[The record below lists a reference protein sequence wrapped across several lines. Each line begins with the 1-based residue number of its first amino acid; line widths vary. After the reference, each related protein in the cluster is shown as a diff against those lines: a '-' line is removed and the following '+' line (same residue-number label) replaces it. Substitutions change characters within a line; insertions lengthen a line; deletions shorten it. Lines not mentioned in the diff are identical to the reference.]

1 MAEDYGLA
9 AVSDSLAKQNDLL
22 RTRQAEEIAAKNREN
37 IANQEKLRI
46 AERSAKISGDLVG
59 TLGPVLATVD
69 KAEKARV
76 EVETLK
82 ASNNPLDFLDLIG
95 KQVQDPGMYT
105 RAGRSKTVAEA
116 TQAMNVRTQVAS
128 LQQSALS
135 DLSQTVD
142 MSLKASGGALESAK
156 LSELQNQELI
166 NSEIMR
172 VQTQA
177 QTINA
182 NNQLQDS
189 QLAMMSEEETRA
201 AYQKAGGQ
209 PINIGGITFA
219 PGVLENR
226 MLALDA
232 RKDAREARAAGE
244 ELKKMNLVE
253 RMAQRELETMS
264 VEELRPMLLN
274 GDPNFKGEWV
284 QKVYDRKMQAQS
296 ESTSRLAKE
305 FEYQDF
311 GARVT
316 VPAIQEIDRMSPAI
330 PPNTPLAAS
339 LGNYKNQVGTVM
351 QLTKQFTDKGLP
363 VPIEVLGAAH
373 VAVQE
378 SRKELDAAIDKEAGI
393 RAAGN
398 KDLKIIY
405 SELYRGNAA
414 PQETVESYLGEQ
426 LEKNQPLTAVLP
438 AEVATS
444 VQRRFGE
451 IYSQNMKEGMAM
463 GIGFDKKQAKADAIR
478 QAITEGVGAKITER
492 TQELFTKQL
501 DQPNHPLYGAV
512 TKQQYLGMVAS
523 ADREGSALFQSQ
535 YGLNDEEMQRFMAG
549 QAIPGKVND
558 SNVMDLQKIQNQT
571 LFMKMDAI
579 ESGLGKK
586 FADWW
591 GTQGP
596 GFIDQVS
603 QQRQMEAKKSGI
615 QAMAME
621 TFAGDM
627 ERKQQAAHM
636 QSVQEAYDGYDDRK
650 AIRYNEMVSFDL
662 NPSHRQAALLQFNK
676 ELSDSEKKTFMSKF
690 ILPIVREGQA
700 NKLSYE
706 QINGAV
712 ENAIDSNMTQD
723 PEVAKIMKKVA
734 KNRSSEVEQMESVM
748 TQPFWRAAPDEPRIG
763 FQPNAWLRRTTAQR
777 KYEWYREVTG
787 EK

>member
-166 NSEIMR
+166 NSEILR

-201 AYQKAGGQ
+201 AYQKANGQ

-226 MLALDA
+226 MIALDA

-274 GDPNFKGEWV
+274 GDPNYKGEWI
-284 QKVYDRKMQAQS
+284 QKVYDTKMKAMS
-296 ESTSRLAKE
+296 ESTARLAQE
-305 FEYQDF
+305 FQYQDF

-316 VPAIQEIDRMSPAI
+316 VPAIQEVERMGPAI
-330 PPNTPLAAS
+330 PANTPLAAS
-339 LGNYKNQVGTVM
+339 IGNYKNQIGTVM
-351 QLTKQFTDKGLP
+351 QLTKQFTDQGK
-363 VPIEVLGAAH
+363 PIPLEVMSAAN
-373 VAVQE
+373 VAIE
-378 SRKELDAAIDKEAGI
+378 ASRKELDTAIDKEATT

-398 KDLKIIY
+398 KDLKVIY

-414 PQETVESYLGEQ
+414 PQETVESYLTEQ
-426 LEKNQPLTAVLP
+426 LDKNQPLTAVLP
-438 AEVATS
+438 PEVATS
-444 VQRRFGE
+444 VQRRFSE
-451 IYSQNMKEGMAM
+451 IYGASAREGMM
-463 GIGFDKKQAKADAIR
+463 NPGFDKKQAKADAIR

-501 DQPNHPLYGAV
+501 DQPTHPLYGAV
-512 TKQQYLGMVAS
+512 SKQQYLGMVAS

-535 YGLNDEEMQRFMAG
+535 YGLNDEEMSRFMAG
-549 QAIPGKVND
+549 EAIPGKVND

-586 FADWW
+586 YADWW
-591 GTQGP
+591 GQQGP
-596 GFIDQVS
+596 GFIGQVS
-603 QQRQMEAKKSGI
+603 EQRQLEAKQSGI